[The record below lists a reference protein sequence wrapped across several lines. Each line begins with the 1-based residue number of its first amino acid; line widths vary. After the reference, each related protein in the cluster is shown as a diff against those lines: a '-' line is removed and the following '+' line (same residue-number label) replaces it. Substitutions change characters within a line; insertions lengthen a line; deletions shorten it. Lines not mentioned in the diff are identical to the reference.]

1 MPRPISS
8 NASPEAQRA
17 VVDGHFR
24 GDLHPALLN
33 VNLSIKS
40 SLSSARCR
48 ARRPESR
55 SAPSCLPEP
64 RPSAPAYIPRLPCGP
79 EGRGHRPIRT
89 LWPGQ
94 QIAPLPALVLAL
106 PRGRQSADHRRRQVG
121 SVCPATPPAPTGA
134 MPAWIVRRAMT
145 MPDDTGAPVSSPSA
159 WQEMFHLRSQY
170 RVPEAAAHDTQGI
183 RQWSVD
189 LVRLTKRA
197 NVARRIHGV
206 SLSLGGSG
214 RLDTRRDTRP
224 ISGRHSPRSRIAPY
238 QVLQRDFWSAK
249 PVSLRLRP
257 NAALKSSTAPKRSPP
272 RPAATPGRSRHRHPA
287 YRM

>member
-1 MPRPISS
+1 MSICRSRAHS
-8 NASPEAQRA
+8 ALRA
-17 VVDGHFR
+17 VAHAALKADQLLLAFR
-24 GDLHPALLN
+24 SRAHQHQHTFPVFHAGLKEEAIGPYVHYGRANRSRLCRRSYSHCHAVVNPETTAGD
-33 VNLSIKS
+33 
-40 SLSSARCR
+40 
-48 ARRPESR
+48 
-55 SAPSCLPEP
+55 
-64 RPSAPAYIPRLPCGP
+64 RL
-79 EGRGHRPIRT
+79 
-89 LWPGQ
+89 
-94 QIAPLPALVLAL
+94 
-106 PRGRQSADHRRRQVG
+106 G

-189 LVRLTKRA
+189 LVGLTKRA

-224 ISGRHSPRSRIAPY
+224 ISGRHSPRPRIAPY

-249 PVSLRLRP
+249 PVSLRL
-257 NAALKSSTAPKRSPP
+257 
-272 RPAATPGRSRHRHPA
+272 GRMLR
-287 YRM
+287 